1 MRSGDTDLRVEAGAI
16 VVLRLYEVAY
26 GIDLP
31 RVEQIAAAQVLA
43 AVSRLRLTRAEP
55 KAIAFGVPPVE
66 IALGPIDFELDGSR
80 RSAEVTARAYEFGVV
95 SIAVRIPV
103 TGTPWDEFVD
113 LATAVDRSASST
125 AAAEMWSELLER
137 VRRLI
142 GPALERPSET
152 ALEEDYLLTIVRS
165 FDSPVTADDI
175 LRRVDLVPLLAG
187 ERRELS
193 EPARRELLRHS
204 FSYYRNDLAVVT
216 WDHAFIYE
224 PSGDMD
230 VADVLEVANAQLLE
244 LRYYDELLDAE
255 LPRMYERVKETRRGL
270 RGLSLGRFA
279 NLARDLHTLVA
290 EVTEITEKVDN
301 TLKVTEDVYL
311 ARIYGTA
318 LELFRVPVWA
328 ASVGR
333 KLDIIRET
341 YTALYD
347 EAATARAELLE
358 AAIVLL
364 IVLEIILAFV
374 FG

>member
-1 MRSGDTDLRVEAGAI
+1 MRSGDTDLRVETGAI

-113 LATAVDRSASST
+113 LATAVDRSASSP

-137 VRRLI
+137 VRRLL
-142 GPALERPSET
+142 GSALERPSET

-165 FDSPVTADDI
+165 FDAPVTADDI
-175 LRRVDLVPLLAG
+175 LRRADLVPLLAG

-204 FSYYRNDLAVVT
+204 FSYYRNDLVVVT

-244 LRYYDELLDAE
+244 LRSYDELLDAE

-270 RGLSLGRFA
+270 RGLSRRRFA

-374 FG
+374 FR